1 MDCIASNFRV
11 ICKIRDYSKVER
23 EARQKSFMTG
33 ATQLTYSGIWLAVFT
48 RQLCL
53 PVPAVLFL
61 MSAGALAMEGQL
73 HLSLVLL
80 AGVVGCLCGDG
91 VWFWLGR
98 RWGSRVIRLVCS
110 VSGDPRMC
118 AERSRGFFDTWGLRI
133 LVVAKFVPG
142 LDGVTPPLA
151 GAEGASVAGFVAY
164 DSVGSLLWTAGYAG
178 LGVIFANQLDRGL
191 LLAERFGLLLGVV
204 LGVPLLVYVTWR
216 LVHLLVVIRHLRLRR
231 ISPALLQHRLDDGDK
246 IAIMDLLYFEA
257 MEAGIAGIPGAVR
270 ADPTR
275 LRNGPRLVVPED
287 VDIVVYCSSKNE
299 ITSAR
304 VADALRK
311 RGFEDVWVLEGGLD
325 AWVLEGRPV
334 TTELSTP
341 EEVAARMGIVI
352 PTA

>member
-1 MDCIASNFRV
+1 
-11 ICKIRDYSKVER
+11 
-23 EARQKSFMTG
+23 MTG
-33 ATQLTYSGIWLAVFT
+33 ETQLTYSGIWLAVFA

-61 MSAGALAMEGQL
+61 MSAGAVAMEGHL

-110 VSGDPRMC
+110 LSGDPRSC
-118 AERSRGFFDTWGLRI
+118 TERARKTFGKWGLRL

-151 GAEGASVAGFVAY
+151 GAEGASVGGFVAY
-164 DSVGSLLWTAGYAG
+164 DAVGSFFWTAAYVA
-178 LGVIFANQLDRGL
+178 LGVIFAHQLDRGL
-191 LLAERFGLLLGVV
+191 SLAKHFGLLLGLV
-204 LGVPLLVYVTWR
+204 LGVPLLVYVLWR
-216 LVHLLVVIRHLRLRR
+216 LVHLVRVVRHLRLRR
-231 ISPALLQHRLDDGDK
+231 ISPELLQHRLDGGDK
-246 IAIMDLLYFEA
+246 IAIMDLLFFEA
-257 MEAGIAGIPGAVR
+257 REGDIAGIPGAVR

-275 LRNGPRLVVPED
+275 LRTGPRLVVPED
-287 VDIVVYCSSKNE
+287 VDIVLYCSSKNE

-311 RGFEDVWVLEGGLD
+311 RGFEDVWVLEGGLN
-325 AWVLEGRPV
+325 AWVQEGRPV
-334 TTELSTP
+334 TAELSTA
-341 EEVAARMGIVI
+341 EEVATRLGIKIPAAAR
-352 PTA
+352 

>member
-1 MDCIASNFRV
+1 
-11 ICKIRDYSKVER
+11 
-23 EARQKSFMTG
+23 MTG
-33 ATQLTYSGIWLAVFT
+33 TTQLTYTGIWLAVFA

-61 MSAGALAMEGQL
+61 MSAGALAMDGHL

-80 AGVVGCLCGDG
+80 VGVVGCLCGDG

-98 RWGSRVIRLVCS
+98 RWGSQVIRLVCS

-118 AERSRGFFDTWGLRI
+118 AENSRRMFDRWGLRI

-151 GAEGASVAGFVAY
+151 GASGASVGGFLGY
-164 DSVGSLLWTAGYAG
+164 DSVGSLLWTAGYVA
-178 LGVIFANQLDRGL
+178 LGVIFAHQLARGL
-191 LLAERFGLLLGVV
+191 LLAKQFGLLLGIV
-204 LGVPLLVYVTWR
+204 LGVPLLVYVIWR
-216 LVHLLVVIRHLRLRR
+216 LVHLVRVIRHLRLRR
-231 ISPALLQHRLDDGDK
+231 ISPQLLQRRLDDGEK
-246 IAIMDLLYFEA
+246 IAIIDLLFFEA
-257 MEAGIAGIPGAVR
+257 RDADIPGIPGALR

-275 LRNGPRLVVPED
+275 LRTGPRLVVPED

-304 VADALRK
+304 VADTLQK

-341 EEVAARMGIVI
+341 EEVAARLGIVI
-352 PTA
+352 PAA